1 MEDIYIYLAVSVF
14 LVIASLLILRNI
26 FYKNGKKS
34 SKDIK
39 RTIEELYK
47 KIEEN
52 PEDYRA
58 IYDLAKCEEEIG
70 EEESALEK
78 FEMLANNGILE
89 KKEELNICKKLES
102 KYSELGKKEEAFKY
116 AIKIIKIE
124 PSNNLYTIKVANIL
138 AKEGNFKLSNHY
150 FSKVIVS
157 KGEFM
162 IEDLKCAAFVSYKM
176 KDYKKCI
183 AFLEELRKRL
193 IKEATTNKSKE
204 VKEIKKSICELE
216 KNLISMY
223 ILSEELNIA
232 KSFIHDVLSN
242 KSIDKNHE
250 FDINKL
256 YLFVLYK
263 LEESERFKN
272 LYNKLYT
279 LYKIEE
285 NNKNYAP
292 LKFDYSFYSY
302 FLGDIE
308 MSKNYFEAIKSFNMP
323 EFNIYNLDEI
333 LNYLNAVIKATAALN
348 KLKEENK
355 LGEEKYKNDN
365 YENYVGKGN
374 IENWEKTVN
383 SWETS
388 FINFDYLMTLVEVQ
402 KTMDID
408 YILDSL
414 KVAEKGNKNNNITI
428 AYKVD
433 KIFSL
438 DRTSFKKLCSNIM
451 KSKFSDYVI
460 IQEYNDAT
468 HPANN
473 GEEIN
478 YLTYNIKG
486 SKKDLILIS
495 FKRWQKSEI
504 GELMVRDFLM
514 MVSESGAKNGIL
526 IAPVELSNSAK
537 SYVSHNDKIRVYTR
551 SQFNNLLKDEK
562 I

>member
-1 MEDIYIYLAVSVF
+1 MEDIFIYLAVSVF
-14 LVIASLLILRNI
+14 LIISSSIILKNI
-26 FYKNGKKS
+26 FYRDGKKN

-39 RTIEELYK
+39 KTIEELYK

-70 EEESALEK
+70 KIELALEK
-78 FEMLANNGILE
+78 YELLANNGILE
-89 KKEELNICKKLES
+89 KREELNICKKLES

-116 AIKIIKIE
+116 AIKTIKIE
-124 PSNNLYTIKVANIL
+124 PSNNLYIIKVANTL

-150 FSKVIVS
+150 FGKAIVS
-157 KGEFM
+157 KAEFM
-162 IEDLKCAAFVSYKM
+162 TEDLKCAAFVSYKM

-193 IKEATTNKSKE
+193 IKEAIANKSKD
-204 VKEIKKSICELE
+204 IKKDILELE
-216 KNLISMY
+216 KDLISTY

-232 KSFIHDVLSN
+232 KSFIEDILSN
-242 KSIDKNHE
+242 KFIDKNHE

-263 LEESERFKN
+263 LEESERFKS
-272 LYNKLYT
+272 LYNKLYS
-279 LYKIEE
+279 LYKINES
-285 NNKNYAP
+285 NKNYAH

-308 MSKNYFEAIKSFNMP
+308 MSKNYFELIKSFDMP

-333 LNYLNAVIKATAALN
+333 LNYLNAVIKATTVLN

-365 YENYVGKGN
+365 YENYVGKEN

-383 SWETS
+383 SWEIS
-388 FINFDYLMTLVEVQ
+388 FINFDYIMNLIEVQ

-408 YILDSL
+408 NILENL
-414 KVAEKGNKNNNITI
+414 KIAEKGNPNNNITI

-438 DRTSFKKLCSNIM
+438 DRMSFKKLCGNIM

-460 IQEYNDAT
+460 VQEYTDAT
-468 HPANN
+468 HPANS

-486 SKKDLILIS
+486 SKKELILIS

-514 MVSESGAKNGIL
+514 MVSESGAKSGVL

-537 SYVSHNDKIRVYTR
+537 SYVSHNEKIRVYTR

>member
-1 MEDIYIYLAVSVF
+1 MEDIFIYLAVSVF
-14 LVIASLLILRNI
+14 LIISSSIILKNI
-26 FYKNGKKS
+26 FYRDGKKN

-39 RTIEELYK
+39 KTIEELYK

-70 EEESALEK
+70 KIELALEK
-78 FEMLANNGILE
+78 YELLANNGILE
-89 KKEELNICKKLES
+89 KREELNICKKLES

-124 PSNNLYTIKVANIL
+124 PSNNLYIIKVANTL

-150 FSKVIVS
+150 FGKAIVS
-157 KGEFM
+157 KAEFM
-162 IEDLKCAAFVSYKM
+162 TEDLKCAAFVSYKM

-193 IKEATTNKSKE
+193 IKEAIANKSKD
-204 VKEIKKSICELE
+204 IKKDILELE
-216 KNLISMY
+216 KDLISTY

-232 KSFIHDVLSN
+232 KSFIEDILSN
-242 KSIDKNHE
+242 KFIDKNHE

-263 LEESERFKN
+263 LEESDRFKS
-272 LYNKLYT
+272 LYNKLYS
-279 LYKIEE
+279 LYKINES
-285 NNKNYAP
+285 NKNYAH

-308 MSKNYFEAIKSFNMP
+308 MSKNYFELIKSFDMP

-333 LNYLNAVIKATAALN
+333 LNYLNAVIKATTVLN

-365 YENYVGKGN
+365 YENYVGKEN

-383 SWETS
+383 SWEIS
-388 FINFDYLMTLVEVQ
+388 FINFDYIMNLIEVQ

-408 YILDSL
+408 NILESL
-414 KVAEKGNKNNNITI
+414 KIAEKGNPNNNITI

-438 DRTSFKKLCSNIM
+438 DRMSFKKLCGNIM

-460 IQEYNDAT
+460 VQEYTDAT
-468 HPANN
+468 HPANS

-486 SKKDLILIS
+486 SKKELILIS

-514 MVSESGAKNGIL
+514 MVSESGAKSGVL

-537 SYVSHNDKIRVYTR
+537 SYVSHNEKIRVYTR

>member
-1 MEDIYIYLAVSVF
+1 MEDIFIYLAVSVF
-14 LVIASLLILRNI
+14 LIISSSIILKNI
-26 FYKNGKKS
+26 FYRDGKKN

-39 RTIEELYK
+39 KTIEELYK

-70 EEESALEK
+70 KIELALEK
-78 FEMLANNGILE
+78 YELLANNGILE
-89 KKEELNICKKLES
+89 KIEELNICKKLES

-124 PSNNLYTIKVANIL
+124 PNNNLYIIKVANTL

-150 FSKVIVS
+150 FGKAIVS
-157 KGEFM
+157 KAEFM
-162 IEDLKCAAFVSYKM
+162 TEDLKCAAFVSYKM

-193 IKEATTNKSKE
+193 IKEAIANKSKD
-204 VKEIKKSICELE
+204 IKKDILELE
-216 KNLISMY
+216 KDLISTY

-232 KSFIHDVLSN
+232 KSFIEDILSN
-242 KSIDKNHE
+242 KFIDKNHE

-263 LEESERFKN
+263 LEESERFKS
-272 LYNKLYT
+272 LYNKLYS
-279 LYKIEE
+279 LYKINES
-285 NNKNYAP
+285 NKNYAH

-308 MSKNYFEAIKSFNMP
+308 MSKNYFELIKSFDMP

-333 LNYLNAVIKATAALN
+333 LNYLNAVIKATTVLN

-365 YENYVGKGN
+365 YENYVGKEN

-383 SWETS
+383 SWEIS
-388 FINFDYLMTLVEVQ
+388 FINFDYIMNLIEVQ

-408 YILDSL
+408 NILESL
-414 KVAEKGNKNNNITI
+414 KIAEKGNPNNNITI

-438 DRTSFKKLCSNIM
+438 DRMSFKKLCGNIM

-460 IQEYNDAT
+460 VQEYTDAT
-468 HPANN
+468 HPANS

-486 SKKDLILIS
+486 SKKELILIS

-514 MVSESGAKNGIL
+514 MVSESGAKSGVL

-537 SYVSHNDKIRVYTR
+537 SYVSHNEKIRVYTR

>member
-1 MEDIYIYLAVSVF
+1 MEDIFIYLSVSVF
-14 LVIASLLILRNI
+14 LIISSSIILKNI
-26 FYKNGKKS
+26 FYRDGKKN

-39 RTIEELYK
+39 KTIEELYK

-70 EEESALEK
+70 KIELALEK
-78 FEMLANNGILE
+78 YELLANNGILE
-89 KKEELNICKKLES
+89 KREELNICKKLES

-124 PSNNLYTIKVANIL
+124 PSNNLYIIKVANTL

-150 FSKVIVS
+150 FGKAIVS
-157 KGEFM
+157 KAEFM
-162 IEDLKCAAFVSYKM
+162 TEDLKCAAFVSYKM

-193 IKEATTNKSKE
+193 IKEAIANKSKE
-204 VKEIKKSICELE
+204 IKKDILELE
-216 KNLISMY
+216 KDLISTY

-232 KSFIHDVLSN
+232 KSFIEDILSN
-242 KSIDKNHE
+242 KFIDKNHE

-263 LEESERFKN
+263 LEESERFKS
-272 LYNKLYT
+272 LYNKLYS
-279 LYKIEE
+279 LYKINES
-285 NNKNYAP
+285 NKNYAH

-308 MSKNYFEAIKSFNMP
+308 MSKNYFELIKSFDMP

-333 LNYLNAVIKATAALN
+333 LNYLNAVIKATTVLN

-365 YENYVGKGN
+365 YENYVGKEN

-383 SWETS
+383 SWEIS
-388 FINFDYLMTLVEVQ
+388 FINFDYIMNLIEVQ

-408 YILDSL
+408 NILESL
-414 KVAEKGNKNNNITI
+414 KIAEKGNLNNNITI

-438 DRTSFKKLCSNIM
+438 DRMSFKKLCGNIM

-460 IQEYNDAT
+460 VQEYTDAT
-468 HPANN
+468 HPANS

-486 SKKDLILIS
+486 SKKELILIS

-514 MVSESGAKNGIL
+514 MVSESGAKSGVL

-537 SYVSHNDKIRVYTR
+537 SYVSHNEKIRVYTR

>member
-1 MEDIYIYLAVSVF
+1 MEDIFIYLAVSVF
-14 LVIASLLILRNI
+14 LIISSSIILKNI
-26 FYKNGKKS
+26 FYRDGKKN

-39 RTIEELYK
+39 KTIEELYK

-70 EEESALEK
+70 KIELALEK
-78 FEMLANNGILE
+78 YELLANNGILE
-89 KKEELNICKKLES
+89 KREELNICKKLES

-124 PSNNLYTIKVANIL
+124 PSNNLYIIKVANTL

-150 FSKVIVS
+150 FGKAIVS
-157 KGEFM
+157 KTEFM
-162 IEDLKCAAFVSYKM
+162 TEDLKCAAFVSYKM

-193 IKEATTNKSKE
+193 IKEAIANKSKD
-204 VKEIKKSICELE
+204 IKKDILELE
-216 KNLISMY
+216 KDLISTY

-232 KSFIHDVLSN
+232 KSFIEEILSN
-242 KSIDKNHE
+242 KFIDKNHE

-263 LEESERFKN
+263 LEESERFKS
-272 LYNKLYT
+272 LYNKLYS
-279 LYKIEE
+279 LYKINES
-285 NNKNYAP
+285 NKNYAH

-308 MSKNYFEAIKSFNMP
+308 MSKNYFELIKSFDMP

-333 LNYLNAVIKATAALN
+333 LNYLNAVIKATTVLN

-365 YENYVGKGN
+365 YENYVGKEN

-383 SWETS
+383 SWEIS
-388 FINFDYLMTLVEVQ
+388 FINFDYIMNLIEVQ

-408 YILDSL
+408 NILENL
-414 KVAEKGNKNNNITI
+414 KIAEKGNPNNNITI

-438 DRTSFKKLCSNIM
+438 DRMSFKKLCANIM

-460 IQEYNDAT
+460 VQEYTDAT
-468 HPANN
+468 HPANS

-486 SKKDLILIS
+486 SKKELILIS

-504 GELMVRDFLM
+504 GELMIRDFLM
-514 MVSESGAKNGIL
+514 MVSESGAKSGVL

-537 SYVSHNDKIRVYTR
+537 SYVSHNEKIRVYTR

>member
-1 MEDIYIYLAVSVF
+1 MEDIFIYLAVSVF
-14 LVIASLLILRNI
+14 LIISSSIILKNI
-26 FYKNGKKS
+26 FYRDGKKN

-39 RTIEELYK
+39 KTIEELYK

-70 EEESALEK
+70 KIELALEK
-78 FEMLANNGILE
+78 YELLANNGILE
-89 KKEELNICKKLES
+89 KREELNICKKLES
-102 KYSELGKKEEAFKY
+102 KYSELDKKEEAFKY

-124 PSNNLYTIKVANIL
+124 PNNNLYIIKVANTL

-150 FSKVIVS
+150 FGKAIVS
-157 KGEFM
+157 KAEFM
-162 IEDLKCAAFVSYKM
+162 TEDLKCAAFVSYKM

-193 IKEATTNKSKE
+193 IKEAIANKSKD
-204 VKEIKKSICELE
+204 IKKDILELE
-216 KNLISMY
+216 KDLISTY

-232 KSFIHDVLSN
+232 KSFIEDILSN
-242 KSIDKNHE
+242 KFIDKNHE

-263 LEESERFKN
+263 LEESERFKS
-272 LYNKLYT
+272 LYNKLYS
-279 LYKIEE
+279 LYKINES
-285 NNKNYAP
+285 NKNYAH

-308 MSKNYFEAIKSFNMP
+308 MSKNYFELIKSFDMP

-333 LNYLNAVIKATAALN
+333 LNYLNAVIKATSVLN

-365 YENYVGKGN
+365 YENYVGKEN

-383 SWETS
+383 SWEIS
-388 FINFDYLMTLVEVQ
+388 FINFDYIMNLIEVQ

-408 YILDSL
+408 NILENL
-414 KVAEKGNKNNNITI
+414 KIAEKGNPNNNITI

-438 DRTSFKKLCSNIM
+438 DRMSFKKLCGNIM

-460 IQEYNDAT
+460 VQEYTDAT
-468 HPANN
+468 HPANS

-486 SKKDLILIS
+486 SKKELILIS

-504 GELMVRDFLM
+504 GELMVRDFLV
-514 MVSESGAKNGIL
+514 MVSESGAKSGVL

-537 SYVSHNDKIRVYTR
+537 SYVSHNEKIRVYTR

>member
-1 MEDIYIYLAVSVF
+1 MEDIFIYLAVSVF
-14 LVIASLLILRNI
+14 LIISSSIILKNI
-26 FYKNGKKS
+26 FYRDGKKN

-39 RTIEELYK
+39 KTIEELYK

-70 EEESALEK
+70 KIELALEK
-78 FEMLANNGILE
+78 YELLANNGILE
-89 KKEELNICKKLES
+89 KREELNICKKLES

-124 PSNNLYTIKVANIL
+124 PSNNLYIIKVANTL

-150 FSKVIVS
+150 FGKAIVS
-157 KGEFM
+157 KAEFM
-162 IEDLKCAAFVSYKM
+162 TEDLKCAAFVSYKM

-193 IKEATTNKSKE
+193 IKETIANKSKD
-204 VKEIKKSICELE
+204 IKKDILELE
-216 KNLISMY
+216 KDLISIY

-232 KSFIHDVLSN
+232 KSFIEDILSN
-242 KSIDKNHE
+242 KFIDKNHE

-263 LEESERFKN
+263 LEESERFKS
-272 LYNKLYT
+272 LYNKLYS
-279 LYKIEE
+279 LYKINES
-285 NNKNYAP
+285 NKNYAH

-308 MSKNYFEAIKSFNMP
+308 MSKNYFELIKSFDMP

-333 LNYLNAVIKATAALN
+333 LNYLNAVIKATTVLN

-365 YENYVGKGN
+365 YENYVGKEN

-383 SWETS
+383 SWELS
-388 FINFDYLMTLVEVQ
+388 FINFDYIMNLIEVQ

-408 YILDSL
+408 NILENL
-414 KVAEKGNKNNNITI
+414 KIAEKGNPNNNITI

-438 DRTSFKKLCSNIM
+438 DRMSFKKLCGNIM

-460 IQEYNDAT
+460 VQEYTDAT
-468 HPANN
+468 HPANS

-486 SKKDLILIS
+486 SKKELILIS

-514 MVSESGAKNGIL
+514 MVSESGAKSGVL

-537 SYVSHNDKIRVYTR
+537 SYVSHNEKIRVYTR

>member
-1 MEDIYIYLAVSVF
+1 MEDIFIYLAVSVF
-14 LVIASLLILRNI
+14 LIISSSIILKNI
-26 FYKNGKKS
+26 FYRGGKKN

-39 RTIEELYK
+39 KTIEELYK

-70 EEESALEK
+70 KIELALEK
-78 FEMLANNGILE
+78 YELLANNGILE
-89 KKEELNICKKLES
+89 KREELNICKKLES

-124 PSNNLYTIKVANIL
+124 PNNNLYIIKVANTL

-150 FSKVIVS
+150 FGKAIVS
-157 KGEFM
+157 KAEFM
-162 IEDLKCAAFVSYKM
+162 TEDLKCAAFVSYKM

-193 IKEATTNKSKE
+193 IKEAIANKSKD
-204 VKEIKKSICELE
+204 IKKDILELE
-216 KNLISMY
+216 KDLISTY

-232 KSFIHDVLSN
+232 KAFIEDILSN
-242 KSIDKNHE
+242 KFIDKNHE

-263 LEESERFKN
+263 LEESERFKS
-272 LYNKLYT
+272 LYNKLYS
-279 LYKIEE
+279 LYKINES
-285 NNKNYAP
+285 NKNYAH

-308 MSKNYFEAIKSFNMP
+308 MSKNYFELIKSFDMP

-333 LNYLNAVIKATAALN
+333 LNYLNAVIKATTVLN

-365 YENYVGKGN
+365 YENYVGKEN

-383 SWETS
+383 SWEIS
-388 FINFDYLMTLVEVQ
+388 FINFDYIMNLIEVQ

-408 YILDSL
+408 NILESL
-414 KVAEKGNKNNNITI
+414 KIAEKGNPNNNITI

-438 DRTSFKKLCSNIM
+438 DRMSFKKLCGNIM

-460 IQEYNDAT
+460 VQEYTDAT
-468 HPANN
+468 HPANS

-486 SKKDLILIS
+486 SKKELILIS

-514 MVSESGAKNGIL
+514 MVSESGAKSGVL

-537 SYVSHNDKIRVYTR
+537 SYVSHNEKIRVYTR

>member
-1 MEDIYIYLAVSVF
+1 MEDIFIYLAVSVF
-14 LVIASLLILRNI
+14 LIISSSIILKNI
-26 FYKNGKKS
+26 FYRDGKKN

-39 RTIEELYK
+39 KTIEELYK

-70 EEESALEK
+70 KIELALEK
-78 FEMLANNGILE
+78 YELLANNGILE
-89 KKEELNICKKLES
+89 KREELNICKKLES

-124 PSNNLYTIKVANIL
+124 PNNNLYIIKVANTL

-150 FSKVIVS
+150 FGKAIVS
-157 KGEFM
+157 KAEFM
-162 IEDLKCAAFVSYKM
+162 KEDLKCAAFVSYKM

-193 IKEATTNKSKE
+193 IKEAIANKSKD
-204 VKEIKKSICELE
+204 IKKDILELE
-216 KNLISMY
+216 KDLISTY

-232 KSFIHDVLSN
+232 KSFIEDILSN
-242 KSIDKNHE
+242 KFIDKNHE

-272 LYNKLYT
+272 LYNKLYS
-279 LYKIEE
+279 LYKINES
-285 NNKNYAP
+285 NKNYAH

-308 MSKNYFEAIKSFNMP
+308 MSKNYFELIKSFDMP

-333 LNYLNAVIKATAALN
+333 LNYLNAVIKATTVLN

-365 YENYVGKGN
+365 YENYVGKEN

-383 SWETS
+383 SWEIS
-388 FINFDYLMTLVEVQ
+388 FINFDYIMNLIEVQ

-408 YILDSL
+408 NILESL
-414 KVAEKGNKNNNITI
+414 KIAEKGNPNNNITI

-438 DRTSFKKLCSNIM
+438 DRMSFKKLCGNIM

-460 IQEYNDAT
+460 VQEYTDAT
-468 HPANN
+468 HPANS

-486 SKKDLILIS
+486 SKKELILIS

-514 MVSESGAKNGIL
+514 MVSESGAKSGVL

-537 SYVSHNDKIRVYTR
+537 SYVSHNEKIRVYTR

>member
-1 MEDIYIYLAVSVF
+1 MEDIFIYLAVSVF
-14 LVIASLLILRNI
+14 LIISSSIILKNI
-26 FYKNGKKS
+26 FYRDGKKN

-39 RTIEELYK
+39 KTIEELYK

-70 EEESALEK
+70 KIELALEK
-78 FEMLANNGILE
+78 YELLANNGILE
-89 KKEELNICKKLES
+89 KREELNICKKLES

-124 PSNNLYTIKVANIL
+124 PSNNLYIIKVANTL

-150 FSKVIVS
+150 FGKAIVS
-157 KGEFM
+157 KAEFM
-162 IEDLKCAAFVSYKM
+162 TEDLKCAAFVSYKM

-193 IKEATTNKSKE
+193 IKEAIANKSKE
-204 VKEIKKSICELE
+204 IKKDILELE
-216 KNLISMY
+216 KDLISTY

-232 KSFIHDVLSN
+232 KSFIEEILSN
-242 KSIDKNHE
+242 KFIDKNHE

-263 LEESERFKN
+263 LEESERFKS
-272 LYNKLYT
+272 LYNKLYS
-279 LYKIEE
+279 LYKINES
-285 NNKNYAP
+285 NKNYAH

-308 MSKNYFEAIKSFNMP
+308 MSKNYFELIKSFDMP

-333 LNYLNAVIKATAALN
+333 LNYLNAVIKATTVLN

-365 YENYVGKGN
+365 YENYVGKEN

-383 SWETS
+383 SWEIS
-388 FINFDYLMTLVEVQ
+388 FINFDYIMNLIEVQ

-408 YILDSL
+408 NILENL
-414 KVAEKGNKNNNITI
+414 KIAEKGNPNNNITI

-438 DRTSFKKLCSNIM
+438 DRMSFKKLCGNIM

-460 IQEYNDAT
+460 VQEYTDAT
-468 HPANN
+468 HPANS

-486 SKKDLILIS
+486 SKKELILIS

-514 MVSESGAKNGIL
+514 MVSESGAKSGVL

-537 SYVSHNDKIRVYTR
+537 SYVSHNEKIRVYTR

>member
-1 MEDIYIYLAVSVF
+1 MEDIFIYLAVSIF
-14 LVIASLLILRNI
+14 LIISSSIILKNI
-26 FYKNGKKS
+26 FYRDGKKN

-39 RTIEELYK
+39 KTIEELYK

-70 EEESALEK
+70 KIELALEK
-78 FEMLANNGILE
+78 YELLANNGILE
-89 KKEELNICKKLES
+89 KREELNICKKLES

-124 PSNNLYTIKVANIL
+124 PSNNLYIIKVANTL

-150 FSKVIVS
+150 FGKAIVS
-157 KGEFM
+157 KAEFM
-162 IEDLKCAAFVSYKM
+162 TEDLKCAAFVSYKM

-193 IKEATTNKSKE
+193 IKEAIANKSKD
-204 VKEIKKSICELE
+204 IKKDILELE
-216 KNLISMY
+216 KDLISTY
-223 ILSEELNIA
+223 ILSEKLNIA
-232 KSFIHDVLSN
+232 KSFIEDILSN
-242 KSIDKNHE
+242 KFIDKNHE

-263 LEESERFKN
+263 LEESERFKS
-272 LYNKLYT
+272 LYNKLYS
-279 LYKIEE
+279 LYKINES
-285 NNKNYAP
+285 NKNYAH

-308 MSKNYFEAIKSFNMP
+308 MSKNYFELIKSFDMP

-333 LNYLNAVIKATAALN
+333 LNYLNAVIKATTVLN

-365 YENYVGKGN
+365 YENYVGKEN

-383 SWETS
+383 SWEIS
-388 FINFDYLMTLVEVQ
+388 FINFDYIMNLIEVQ

-408 YILDSL
+408 NILESL
-414 KVAEKGNKNNNITI
+414 KIAEKGNPNNNITI

-438 DRTSFKKLCSNIM
+438 DRMSFKKLCGNIM

-460 IQEYNDAT
+460 VQEYTDAT
-468 HPANN
+468 HPANS

-486 SKKDLILIS
+486 SKKELILIS

-514 MVSESGAKNGIL
+514 MVSESGAKSGVL

-537 SYVSHNDKIRVYTR
+537 SYVSHNEKIRVYTR

>member
-1 MEDIYIYLAVSVF
+1 MEDIFIYLAVSVF
-14 LVIASLLILRNI
+14 LIISSSIILKNI
-26 FYKNGKKS
+26 FYRDGKKN

-39 RTIEELYK
+39 KTIEELYK

-70 EEESALEK
+70 KIELALEK
-78 FEMLANNGILE
+78 YELLANNGILE
-89 KKEELNICKKLES
+89 KREELNICKKLEN

-124 PSNNLYTIKVANIL
+124 PSNNLYIIKVANTL

-150 FSKVIVS
+150 FGKAIVS
-157 KGEFM
+157 KAEFM
-162 IEDLKCAAFVSYKM
+162 TEDLKCAAFVSYKM

-193 IKEATTNKSKE
+193 IKEAIANKSKE
-204 VKEIKKSICELE
+204 IKKDILELE
-216 KNLISMY
+216 KDLISTY

-232 KSFIHDVLSN
+232 KSFIEDILSN
-242 KSIDKNHE
+242 KFIDKNHE

-263 LEESERFKN
+263 LEESERFKS
-272 LYNKLYT
+272 LYNKLYS
-279 LYKIEE
+279 LYKINES
-285 NNKNYAP
+285 NKNYAH

-308 MSKNYFEAIKSFNMP
+308 MSKNYFELIKSFDMP

-333 LNYLNAVIKATAALN
+333 LNYLNAVIKATTVLN

-365 YENYVGKGN
+365 YENYVGKEN

-383 SWETS
+383 SWEIS
-388 FINFDYLMTLVEVQ
+388 FINFDYIMNLIEVQ

-408 YILDSL
+408 NILESL
-414 KVAEKGNKNNNITI
+414 KIAEKGNPNNNITI

-438 DRTSFKKLCSNIM
+438 DRMSFKKLCGNIM

-460 IQEYNDAT
+460 VQEYTDAT
-468 HPANN
+468 HPANS

-486 SKKDLILIS
+486 SKKELILIS

-514 MVSESGAKNGIL
+514 MVSESGAKSGVL

-537 SYVSHNDKIRVYTR
+537 SYVSHNEKIRVYTR

>member
-1 MEDIYIYLAVSVF
+1 MEDIFIYLAVSVF
-14 LVIASLLILRNI
+14 LIISSSIILKNI
-26 FYKNGKKS
+26 FYRDGKKN

-39 RTIEELYK
+39 KTIEELYK

-70 EEESALEK
+70 KIELALEK
-78 FEMLANNGILE
+78 YELLANNGILE
-89 KKEELNICKKLES
+89 KREELNICKKLES

-124 PSNNLYTIKVANIL
+124 PSNNLYIIKVANTL

-150 FSKVIVS
+150 FGKAIVS
-157 KGEFM
+157 KAEFM
-162 IEDLKCAAFVSYKM
+162 TEDLKCAAFVSYKM

-193 IKEATTNKSKE
+193 IKEAIANKSKD
-204 VKEIKKSICELE
+204 IKKDILELE
-216 KNLISMY
+216 KDLISTY

-232 KSFIHDVLSN
+232 KAFIEDILSN
-242 KSIDKNHE
+242 KFIDKNHE

-272 LYNKLYT
+272 LYNKLYS
-279 LYKIEE
+279 LYKINES
-285 NNKNYAP
+285 NKNYAH

-308 MSKNYFEAIKSFNMP
+308 MSKNYFELIKSFDMP

-333 LNYLNAVIKATAALN
+333 LNYLNAVIKATTVLN

-365 YENYVGKGN
+365 YENYVGKEN

-383 SWETS
+383 SWEIS
-388 FINFDYLMTLVEVQ
+388 FINFDYIMNLIEVQ

-408 YILDSL
+408 NILENL
-414 KVAEKGNKNNNITI
+414 KIAEKGNPNNNITI

-438 DRTSFKKLCSNIM
+438 DRMSFKKLCGNIM

-460 IQEYNDAT
+460 VQEYTDAT
-468 HPANN
+468 HPANS

-486 SKKDLILIS
+486 SKKELILIS

-514 MVSESGAKNGIL
+514 MVSESGAKSGVL

-537 SYVSHNDKIRVYTR
+537 SYVSHNEKIRVYTR

>member
-1 MEDIYIYLAVSVF
+1 MEDIFIYLAVSVF
-14 LVIASLLILRNI
+14 LIISSSIILKNI
-26 FYKNGKKS
+26 FYRDGKKN

-39 RTIEELYK
+39 KTIEELYK

-70 EEESALEK
+70 KIELALEK
-78 FEMLANNGILE
+78 YELLANNGILE
-89 KKEELNICKKLES
+89 KREELNICKKLEN

-124 PSNNLYTIKVANIL
+124 PSNNLYIIKVANTL

-150 FSKVIVS
+150 FGKAIVS
-157 KGEFM
+157 KAEFM
-162 IEDLKCAAFVSYKM
+162 TEDLKCAAFVSYKM

-193 IKEATTNKSKE
+193 IKEAIANKSKD
-204 VKEIKKSICELE
+204 IKKDILELE
-216 KNLISMY
+216 KDLISTY

-232 KSFIHDVLSN
+232 KSFIEDILSN
-242 KSIDKNHE
+242 KFIDKNHE

-263 LEESERFKN
+263 LEESERFKS
-272 LYNKLYT
+272 LYNKLYS
-279 LYKIEE
+279 LYKINES
-285 NNKNYAP
+285 NKNYAH

-308 MSKNYFEAIKSFNMP
+308 MSKNYFELIKSFDMP

-333 LNYLNAVIKATAALN
+333 LNYLNAVIKATTVLN

-365 YENYVGKGN
+365 YENYVGKEN

-383 SWETS
+383 SWEIS
-388 FINFDYLMTLVEVQ
+388 FINFDYIMNLIEVQ

-408 YILDSL
+408 NILESL
-414 KVAEKGNKNNNITI
+414 KIAEKGNPNNNITI

-438 DRTSFKKLCSNIM
+438 DRMSFKKLCGNIM

-460 IQEYNDAT
+460 VQEYTDAT
-468 HPANN
+468 HPANS

-486 SKKDLILIS
+486 SKKELILIS

-514 MVSESGAKNGIL
+514 MVSESGAKSGVL

-537 SYVSHNDKIRVYTR
+537 SYVSHNEKIRVYTR

>member
-1 MEDIYIYLAVSVF
+1 MEDIFIYLAVSVF
-14 LVIASLLILRNI
+14 LIISSSIILKNI
-26 FYKNGKKS
+26 FYRDGKKN

-39 RTIEELYK
+39 KTIEELYK

-70 EEESALEK
+70 KIELALEK
-78 FEMLANNGILE
+78 YELLANNGILE
-89 KKEELNICKKLES
+89 KREELNICKKLES

-124 PSNNLYTIKVANIL
+124 PSNNLYIIKVANTL

-150 FSKVIVS
+150 FGKAIVS
-157 KGEFM
+157 KAEFM
-162 IEDLKCAAFVSYKM
+162 TEDLKCAAFVSYKM

-193 IKEATTNKSKE
+193 IKEAIANKSKD
-204 VKEIKKSICELE
+204 IKKDILELE
-216 KNLISMY
+216 KDLISTY

-232 KSFIHDVLSN
+232 KSFIEDILSN
-242 KSIDKNHE
+242 KFIDKNHE

-263 LEESERFKN
+263 LEESERFKS
-272 LYNKLYT
+272 LYNKLYS
-279 LYKIEE
+279 LYKINES
-285 NNKNYAP
+285 NKNYAH

-308 MSKNYFEAIKSFNMP
+308 MSKNYFELIKSFDMP

-333 LNYLNAVIKATAALN
+333 LNYLNAVIKATTVLN

-365 YENYVGKGN
+365 YENYVGKEN

-383 SWETS
+383 SWEIS
-388 FINFDYLMTLVEVQ
+388 FINFDYIMNLIEVQ

-408 YILDSL
+408 NILENL
-414 KVAEKGNKNNNITI
+414 KIAEKGNPNNNITI

-438 DRTSFKKLCSNIM
+438 DRMSFKKLCANIM

-460 IQEYNDAT
+460 VQEYTDAT
-468 HPANN
+468 HPANS

-486 SKKDLILIS
+486 SKKELILIS
-495 FKRWQKSEI
+495 FKRRQKSEI

-514 MVSESGAKNGIL
+514 MVSESGAKSGVL

-537 SYVSHNDKIRVYTR
+537 SYVSHNEKIRVYTR

>member
-1 MEDIYIYLAVSVF
+1 MEDIFIYLAVSVF
-14 LVIASLLILRNI
+14 LIISSSIILKNI
-26 FYKNGKKS
+26 FYRDGKKN

-39 RTIEELYK
+39 KTIEELYK

-70 EEESALEK
+70 KIELALEK
-78 FEMLANNGILE
+78 YELLANNGILE
-89 KKEELNICKKLES
+89 KREELNICKKLES

-124 PSNNLYTIKVANIL
+124 PSNNLYIIKVANTL

-150 FSKVIVS
+150 FGKAIVS
-157 KGEFM
+157 KAEFM
-162 IEDLKCAAFVSYKM
+162 TEDLKCAAFVSYKM

-193 IKEATTNKSKE
+193 IKEAIANKSKD
-204 VKEIKKSICELE
+204 IKKDILELE
-216 KNLISMY
+216 KDLISTY

-232 KSFIHDVLSN
+232 KSFIEDILSN
-242 KSIDKNHE
+242 KFIDKNHE

-263 LEESERFKN
+263 LEESERFKS
-272 LYNKLYT
+272 LYNKLYS
-279 LYKIEE
+279 LYKINES
-285 NNKNYAP
+285 NKNYAH

-308 MSKNYFEAIKSFNMP
+308 MSKNYFELIKSFDMP

-333 LNYLNAVIKATAALN
+333 LNYLNAVIKATTVLN

-365 YENYVGKGN
+365 YENYVGKEN

-383 SWETS
+383 SWEIS
-388 FINFDYLMTLVEVQ
+388 FINFDYIMNLIEVQ

-408 YILDSL
+408 NILESL
-414 KVAEKGNKNNNITI
+414 KIAEKGNLNNNITI

-438 DRTSFKKLCSNIM
+438 DRMSFKKLCGNIM

-460 IQEYNDAT
+460 VQEYTDAT
-468 HPANN
+468 HPANS

-486 SKKDLILIS
+486 SKKELILIS

-514 MVSESGAKNGIL
+514 MVSESGAKSGVL

-537 SYVSHNDKIRVYTR
+537 SYVSHNEKIRVYTR

>member
-1 MEDIYIYLAVSVF
+1 MEDIFIYLAVSVF
-14 LVIASLLILRNI
+14 LIISSSIILKNI
-26 FYKNGKKS
+26 FYRDGKKN

-39 RTIEELYK
+39 KTIEELYK

-70 EEESALEK
+70 KIELALEK
-78 FEMLANNGILE
+78 YELLANNGILE
-89 KKEELNICKKLES
+89 KREELNICKKLES

-124 PSNNLYTIKVANIL
+124 PSNNLYIIKVANTL

-150 FSKVIVS
+150 FGKAIVS
-157 KGEFM
+157 KAEFM
-162 IEDLKCAAFVSYKM
+162 TEDLKCAAFVSYKM

-193 IKEATTNKSKE
+193 IKEAITNKSKD
-204 VKEIKKSICELE
+204 IKKDILELE
-216 KNLISMY
+216 KDLISTY

-232 KSFIHDVLSN
+232 KSFIEDILSN
-242 KSIDKNHE
+242 KFIDKNHE

-263 LEESERFKN
+263 LEESERFKS
-272 LYNKLYT
+272 LYNKLYS
-279 LYKIEE
+279 LYKINES
-285 NNKNYAP
+285 NKNYAH

-308 MSKNYFEAIKSFNMP
+308 MSKNYFELIKSFDMP

-333 LNYLNAVIKATAALN
+333 LNYLNAVIKATTVLN

-365 YENYVGKGN
+365 YENYVGKEN

-383 SWETS
+383 SWEIS
-388 FINFDYLMTLVEVQ
+388 FINFDYIMNLIEVQ

-408 YILDSL
+408 NILENL
-414 KVAEKGNKNNNITI
+414 KIAEKGNPNNNITI

-438 DRTSFKKLCSNIM
+438 DRMSFKKLCGNIM

-460 IQEYNDAT
+460 VQEYTDAT
-468 HPANN
+468 HTANS

-486 SKKDLILIS
+486 SKKELILIS

-514 MVSESGAKNGIL
+514 MVSESGAKSGVL

-537 SYVSHNDKIRVYTR
+537 SYVSHNEKIRVYTR

>member
-1 MEDIYIYLAVSVF
+1 MEDIFIYLAVSVF
-14 LVIASLLILRNI
+14 LIISSSIILKNI
-26 FYKNGKKS
+26 FYRDGKKN

-39 RTIEELYK
+39 KTIEELYK

-70 EEESALEK
+70 KIELALEK
-78 FEMLANNGILE
+78 YELLANNGILE
-89 KKEELNICKKLES
+89 KREELNICKKLES

-124 PSNNLYTIKVANIL
+124 PSNNLYIIKVANTL

-150 FSKVIVS
+150 FGKAIVS
-157 KGEFM
+157 KAEFM
-162 IEDLKCAAFVSYKM
+162 TEDLKCAAFVSYKM

-193 IKEATTNKSKE
+193 IKEAIANKSKD
-204 VKEIKKSICELE
+204 IKKDILELE
-216 KNLISMY
+216 KDLISTY

-232 KSFIHDVLSN
+232 KSFIEDILSN
-242 KSIDKNHE
+242 KFIDKNHE

-272 LYNKLYT
+272 LYNKLYS
-279 LYKIEE
+279 LYKINES
-285 NNKNYAP
+285 NKNYAH

-308 MSKNYFEAIKSFNMP
+308 MSKNYFELIKSFDMP

-333 LNYLNAVIKATAALN
+333 LNYLNAVIKATTVLN

-365 YENYVGKGN
+365 YENYVGKEN

-383 SWETS
+383 SWEIS
-388 FINFDYLMTLVEVQ
+388 FINFDYIMNLIEVQ

-408 YILDSL
+408 NILENL
-414 KVAEKGNKNNNITI
+414 KIAEKGNPNNNITI

-438 DRTSFKKLCSNIM
+438 DRMSFKKLCGNIM

-460 IQEYNDAT
+460 VQEYTDAT
-468 HPANN
+468 HPANS

-486 SKKDLILIS
+486 SKKELILIS

-514 MVSESGAKNGIL
+514 MVSESGAKSGVL

-537 SYVSHNDKIRVYTR
+537 SYVSHNEKIRVYTR

>member
-1 MEDIYIYLAVSVF
+1 MEDIFIYLAVSVF
-14 LVIASLLILRNI
+14 LIISSSIILKNI
-26 FYKNGKKS
+26 FYRDGKKN

-39 RTIEELYK
+39 KTIEELYK

-70 EEESALEK
+70 KIELALEK
-78 FEMLANNGILE
+78 YELLANNGILE
-89 KKEELNICKKLES
+89 KREELNICKKLES

-124 PSNNLYTIKVANIL
+124 PNNNLYIIKVANTL

-150 FSKVIVS
+150 FGKAIVS
-157 KGEFM
+157 KTEFM
-162 IEDLKCAAFVSYKM
+162 TEDLKCAAFVSYKM

-193 IKEATTNKSKE
+193 IKEAIANKSKD
-204 VKEIKKSICELE
+204 IKKDILELE
-216 KNLISMY
+216 KDLISTY

-232 KSFIHDVLSN
+232 KAFIEDILSN
-242 KSIDKNHE
+242 KFIDKNHE
-250 FDINKL
+250 FNINKL

-263 LEESERFKN
+263 LEESERFKS
-272 LYNKLYT
+272 LYNKLYS
-279 LYKIEE
+279 LYKINES
-285 NNKNYAP
+285 NKNYAH

-308 MSKNYFEAIKSFNMP
+308 MSKNYFELIKSFDMP

-333 LNYLNAVIKATAALN
+333 LNYLNAVIKATTVLN

-365 YENYVGKGN
+365 YENYVGKEN

-383 SWETS
+383 SWEIS
-388 FINFDYLMTLVEVQ
+388 FINFDYIMNLIEVQ

-408 YILDSL
+408 NILENL
-414 KVAEKGNKNNNITI
+414 KIAEKGNPNNNITI

-438 DRTSFKKLCSNIM
+438 DRMSFKKLCGNIM

-460 IQEYNDAT
+460 VQEYTDAT
-468 HPANN
+468 HPANS

-486 SKKDLILIS
+486 SKKELILIS

-514 MVSESGAKNGIL
+514 MVSESGAKSGVL

-537 SYVSHNDKIRVYTR
+537 SYVSHNEKIRVYTR

>member
-1 MEDIYIYLAVSVF
+1 MEDIFIYLAVSVF
-14 LVIASLLILRNI
+14 LIISSSIILKNI
-26 FYKNGKKS
+26 FYRDGKKN

-39 RTIEELYK
+39 KTIEELYK

-70 EEESALEK
+70 KIELALEK
-78 FEMLANNGILE
+78 YELLANNGILE
-89 KKEELNICKKLES
+89 KREELNICKKLES

-124 PSNNLYTIKVANIL
+124 PNNNLYIIKVANTL

-150 FSKVIVS
+150 FGKAIVS
-157 KGEFM
+157 KAEFM
-162 IEDLKCAAFVSYKM
+162 TEDLKCAAFVSYKM

-193 IKEATTNKSKE
+193 IKEAIANKSKD
-204 VKEIKKSICELE
+204 IKKDILELE
-216 KNLISMY
+216 KDLISTY

-232 KSFIHDVLSN
+232 KSFIEDILSN
-242 KSIDKNHE
+242 KFIDKNHE

-272 LYNKLYT
+272 LYNKLYS
-279 LYKIEE
+279 LYKINES
-285 NNKNYAP
+285 NKNYAH

-308 MSKNYFEAIKSFNMP
+308 MSKNYFELIKSFDMP

-333 LNYLNAVIKATAALN
+333 LNYLNAVIKATTVLN

-365 YENYVGKGN
+365 YENYVGKEN

-383 SWETS
+383 SWEIS
-388 FINFDYLMTLVEVQ
+388 FINFDYIMNLIEVQ

-408 YILDSL
+408 NILESL
-414 KVAEKGNKNNNITI
+414 KIAEKGNPNNNITI

-438 DRTSFKKLCSNIM
+438 DRMSFKKLCGNIM

-460 IQEYNDAT
+460 VQEYTDAT
-468 HPANN
+468 HPANS

-486 SKKDLILIS
+486 SKKELILIS

-514 MVSESGAKNGIL
+514 MVSESGAKSGVL

-537 SYVSHNDKIRVYTR
+537 SYVSHNEKIRVYTR

>member
-1 MEDIYIYLAVSVF
+1 MEDIFIYLAVSVF
-14 LVIASLLILRNI
+14 LIISSSIILKNI
-26 FYKNGKKS
+26 FYRDGKKN

-39 RTIEELYK
+39 KTIEELYK

-70 EEESALEK
+70 KIELALEK
-78 FEMLANNGILE
+78 YELLANNGILE
-89 KKEELNICKKLES
+89 KREELNICKKLES

-124 PSNNLYTIKVANIL
+124 PNNNLYIIKVANTL

-150 FSKVIVS
+150 FGKAIVS
-157 KGEFM
+157 KAEFM
-162 IEDLKCAAFVSYKM
+162 TEDLKCAAFVSYKM

-193 IKEATTNKSKE
+193 IKEAIANKSKD
-204 VKEIKKSICELE
+204 IKKDILELE
-216 KNLISMY
+216 KDLISTY

-232 KSFIHDVLSN
+232 KSFIEDILSN
-242 KSIDKNHE
+242 KFIDKNHE

-263 LEESERFKN
+263 LEESERFKS
-272 LYNKLYT
+272 LYNKLYS
-279 LYKIEE
+279 LYKINES
-285 NNKNYAP
+285 NKNYAH

-308 MSKNYFEAIKSFNMP
+308 MSKNYFELIKSFDMP

-333 LNYLNAVIKATAALN
+333 LNYLNAVIKATTVLN

-365 YENYVGKGN
+365 YENYVGKEN

-383 SWETS
+383 SWEIS
-388 FINFDYLMTLVEVQ
+388 FINFDYIMNLIEVQ

-408 YILDSL
+408 NILERL
-414 KVAEKGNKNNNITI
+414 KIAEKGNPNNNITI

-438 DRTSFKKLCSNIM
+438 DRMSFKKLCGNIM

-460 IQEYNDAT
+460 VQEYTDAT
-468 HPANN
+468 HPANS

-486 SKKDLILIS
+486 SKKELILIS

-514 MVSESGAKNGIL
+514 MVSESGAKSGVL

-537 SYVSHNDKIRVYTR
+537 SYVSHNEKIRVYTR

>member
-1 MEDIYIYLAVSVF
+1 MEDIFIYLAVSVF
-14 LVIASLLILRNI
+14 LIISSSIILKNI
-26 FYKNGKKS
+26 FYRDGKKN

-39 RTIEELYK
+39 KTIEELYK

-70 EEESALEK
+70 KIELALEK
-78 FEMLANNGILE
+78 YELLANNGILE
-89 KKEELNICKKLES
+89 KREELNICKKLES
-102 KYSELGKKEEAFKY
+102 KYSELDKKEEAFKY

-124 PSNNLYTIKVANIL
+124 PSNNLYIIKVANTL

-150 FSKVIVS
+150 FGKAIVS
-157 KGEFM
+157 KAEFM
-162 IEDLKCAAFVSYKM
+162 TEDLKCAAFVSYKM

-193 IKEATTNKSKE
+193 IKESIANKSKD
-204 VKEIKKSICELE
+204 IKKDILELE
-216 KNLISMY
+216 KDLISTY

-232 KSFIHDVLSN
+232 KSFIEDILSN
-242 KSIDKNHE
+242 KFIDKNHE

-263 LEESERFKN
+263 LEESERFKS
-272 LYNKLYT
+272 LYNKLYS
-279 LYKIEE
+279 LYKINES
-285 NNKNYAP
+285 NKNYAH

-308 MSKNYFEAIKSFNMP
+308 MSKNYFELIKSFDMP

-333 LNYLNAVIKATAALN
+333 LNYLNAVIKATTVLN
-348 KLKEENK
+348 RLKEENK

-365 YENYVGKGN
+365 YENYVGKEN

-383 SWETS
+383 SWEIS
-388 FINFDYLMTLVEVQ
+388 FINFDYIMNLIEVQ

-408 YILDSL
+408 NILENL
-414 KVAEKGNKNNNITI
+414 KIAEKGNPNNNITI

-438 DRTSFKKLCSNIM
+438 DRISFKKLCGNIM

-460 IQEYNDAT
+460 VQEYTDAT
-468 HPANN
+468 HPANS

-486 SKKDLILIS
+486 SKKELILIS

-514 MVSESGAKNGIL
+514 MVSESGAKSGVL

-537 SYVSHNDKIRVYTR
+537 SYVSHNEKIRVYTR

>member
-1 MEDIYIYLAVSVF
+1 MEDIFIYLAVSVF
-14 LVIASLLILRNI
+14 LIISSSIILKNI
-26 FYKNGKKS
+26 FYRDGKKN

-39 RTIEELYK
+39 KTIEELYK

-70 EEESALEK
+70 KIELALEK
-78 FEMLANNGILE
+78 YELLANNGILE
-89 KKEELNICKKLES
+89 KREELNICKKLES

-124 PSNNLYTIKVANIL
+124 PNNNLYIIKVANTL

-150 FSKVIVS
+150 FGKAIVS
-157 KGEFM
+157 KAEFM
-162 IEDLKCAAFVSYKM
+162 TEDLKCAAFVSYKM

-193 IKEATTNKSKE
+193 IKEAIANKSKD
-204 VKEIKKSICELE
+204 IKKDILELE
-216 KNLISMY
+216 KDLISTY

-232 KSFIHDVLSN
+232 KSFIEDILSN
-242 KSIDKNHE
+242 KFIDKNHE

-263 LEESERFKN
+263 LEESDRFKS
-272 LYNKLYT
+272 LYNKLYS
-279 LYKIEE
+279 LYKINES
-285 NNKNYAP
+285 NKNYAH

-308 MSKNYFEAIKSFNMP
+308 MSKNYFELIKSFDMP

-333 LNYLNAVIKATAALN
+333 LNYLNAVIKATTVLN

-365 YENYVGKGN
+365 YENYVGKEN

-383 SWETS
+383 SWEIS
-388 FINFDYLMTLVEVQ
+388 FINFDYIMNLIEVQ

-408 YILDSL
+408 NILESL
-414 KVAEKGNKNNNITI
+414 KIAEKGNPNNNITI

-438 DRTSFKKLCSNIM
+438 DRMSFKKLCGNIM

-460 IQEYNDAT
+460 VQEYTDAT
-468 HPANN
+468 HPANS

-486 SKKDLILIS
+486 SKKELILIS

-514 MVSESGAKNGIL
+514 MVSESGAKSGVL

-537 SYVSHNDKIRVYTR
+537 SYVSHNEKIRVYTR

>member
-1 MEDIYIYLAVSVF
+1 MEDIFVYLAVSVF
-14 LVIASLLILRNI
+14 LIISSSIILKNI
-26 FYKNGKKS
+26 FYRDGKKN

-39 RTIEELYK
+39 KTIEELYK

-70 EEESALEK
+70 KIELALEK
-78 FEMLANNGILE
+78 YELLANNGILE
-89 KKEELNICKKLES
+89 KREELNICKKLES

-116 AIKIIKIE
+116 SIKIIKIE
-124 PSNNLYTIKVANIL
+124 PSNNLYIIKVANTL

-150 FSKVIVS
+150 FGKAIVS
-157 KGEFM
+157 KAEFM
-162 IEDLKCAAFVSYKM
+162 TEDLKCAAFVSYKM

-193 IKEATTNKSKE
+193 IKEAIANKSKE
-204 VKEIKKSICELE
+204 IKKDILELE
-216 KNLISMY
+216 KDLISTY

-232 KSFIHDVLSN
+232 KSFIEDILSN
-242 KSIDKNHE
+242 KFIDKNHE

-272 LYNKLYT
+272 LYNKLYS
-279 LYKIEE
+279 LYKINES
-285 NNKNYAP
+285 NKNYAH

-308 MSKNYFEAIKSFNMP
+308 MSKNYFELIKSFDMP

-333 LNYLNAVIKATAALN
+333 LNYLNAVIKATTVLN

-365 YENYVGKGN
+365 YENYVGKEN

-383 SWETS
+383 SWEIS
-388 FINFDYLMTLVEVQ
+388 FINFDYIMNLIEVQ

-408 YILDSL
+408 NILESL
-414 KVAEKGNKNNNITI
+414 KIAEKGNPNNNITI

-438 DRTSFKKLCSNIM
+438 DRMSFKKLCGNIM

-460 IQEYNDAT
+460 VQEYTDAT
-468 HPANN
+468 HPANS

-486 SKKDLILIS
+486 SKKELILIS

-514 MVSESGAKNGIL
+514 MVSESGAKSGVL

-537 SYVSHNDKIRVYTR
+537 SYVSHNEKIRVYTR

>member
-1 MEDIYIYLAVSVF
+1 MEDIFIYLAVSVF
-14 LVIASLLILRNI
+14 LIISSSIILKNI
-26 FYKNGKKS
+26 FYRDGKKN

-39 RTIEELYK
+39 KTIEELYK

-70 EEESALEK
+70 KIELALEK
-78 FEMLANNGILE
+78 YELLANNGILE
-89 KKEELNICKKLES
+89 KREELNICKKLES

-124 PSNNLYTIKVANIL
+124 PSNNLYIIKVANTL

-150 FSKVIVS
+150 FGKAIVS
-157 KGEFM
+157 KAEFM
-162 IEDLKCAAFVSYKM
+162 TEDLKCAAFVSYKM

-193 IKEATTNKSKE
+193 IKEAIANKSKD
-204 VKEIKKSICELE
+204 IKKDILELE
-216 KNLISMY
+216 KDLISTY

-232 KSFIHDVLSN
+232 KSFIEDILSN
-242 KSIDKNHE
+242 KFIDKNHE

-263 LEESERFKN
+263 LEESERFKS
-272 LYNKLYT
+272 LYNKLYS
-279 LYKIEE
+279 LYKINES
-285 NNKNYAP
+285 NKNYAH

-308 MSKNYFEAIKSFNMP
+308 MSKNYFELIKSFDMP

-333 LNYLNAVIKATAALN
+333 LNYLNAVIKATTVLN

-365 YENYVGKGN
+365 YENYVGKEN

-383 SWETS
+383 FWELS
-388 FINFDYLMTLVEVQ
+388 FINFDYIMNLIEVQ

-408 YILDSL
+408 NILENL
-414 KVAEKGNKNNNITI
+414 KIAEKGNPNNNITI

-438 DRTSFKKLCSNIM
+438 DRMSFKKLCGNIM

-460 IQEYNDAT
+460 VQEYTDAT
-468 HPANN
+468 HPANS

-486 SKKDLILIS
+486 SKKELILIS

-514 MVSESGAKNGIL
+514 MVSESGAKSGVL

-537 SYVSHNDKIRVYTR
+537 SYVSHNEKIRVYTR

>member
-1 MEDIYIYLAVSVF
+1 MEDIFIYLAVSVF
-14 LVIASLLILRNI
+14 LIISSSIILKNI
-26 FYKNGKKS
+26 FYRDGKKN

-39 RTIEELYK
+39 KTIEELYK

-70 EEESALEK
+70 KIELALEK
-78 FEMLANNGILE
+78 YELLANNGILE
-89 KKEELNICKKLES
+89 KREELNICKKLES

-124 PSNNLYTIKVANIL
+124 PNNNLYIIKVANTL

-150 FSKVIVS
+150 FGKAIVS
-157 KGEFM
+157 KAEFM
-162 IEDLKCAAFVSYKM
+162 TEDLKCAAFVSYKM

-193 IKEATTNKSKE
+193 IKEAIANKSKD
-204 VKEIKKSICELE
+204 IKKDILELE
-216 KNLISMY
+216 KDLISTY

-232 KSFIHDVLSN
+232 KSFIEDILSN
-242 KSIDKNHE
+242 KFIDKNHE

-272 LYNKLYT
+272 LYNKLYS
-279 LYKIEE
+279 LYKINES
-285 NNKNYAP
+285 NKNYAH

-308 MSKNYFEAIKSFNMP
+308 MSKNYFELIKSFDMP

-333 LNYLNAVIKATAALN
+333 LNYLNAVIKATTVLN

-365 YENYVGKGN
+365 YENYVGKEN

-383 SWETS
+383 SWEIS
-388 FINFDYLMTLVEVQ
+388 FINFDYIMNLIEVQ

-408 YILDSL
+408 NILENL
-414 KVAEKGNKNNNITI
+414 KIAEKGNLNNNITI

-438 DRTSFKKLCSNIM
+438 DRMSFKKLCGNIM

-460 IQEYNDAT
+460 VQEYTDAT
-468 HPANN
+468 HPANS

-486 SKKDLILIS
+486 SKKELILIS

-514 MVSESGAKNGIL
+514 MVSESGAKSGVL

-537 SYVSHNDKIRVYTR
+537 SYVSHNEKIRVYTR

>member
-1 MEDIYIYLAVSVF
+1 MEDIFIYLAVSVF
-14 LVIASLLILRNI
+14 LIISSSIILKNI
-26 FYKNGKKS
+26 FYRDGKKN

-39 RTIEELYK
+39 KTIEELYK

-70 EEESALEK
+70 KIELALEK
-78 FEMLANNGILE
+78 YELLANNGILE
-89 KKEELNICKKLES
+89 KREELNIYKKLES

-124 PSNNLYTIKVANIL
+124 PNNNLYIIKVANTL

-150 FSKVIVS
+150 FGKAIVS
-157 KGEFM
+157 KAEFM
-162 IEDLKCAAFVSYKM
+162 TEDLKCAAFVSYKM

-193 IKEATTNKSKE
+193 IKEAIANKSKD
-204 VKEIKKSICELE
+204 IKKDILELE
-216 KNLISMY
+216 KDLISTY

-232 KSFIHDVLSN
+232 KSFIEDILSN
-242 KSIDKNHE
+242 KFIDKNHE

-263 LEESERFKN
+263 LEESERFRS
-272 LYNKLYT
+272 LYNKLYS
-279 LYKIEE
+279 LYKINES
-285 NNKNYAP
+285 NKNYAH

-308 MSKNYFEAIKSFNMP
+308 MSKNYFELIKSFDMP

-333 LNYLNAVIKATAALN
+333 LNYLNAVIKATTVLN

-365 YENYVGKGN
+365 YENYVGKEN

-383 SWETS
+383 SWEIS
-388 FINFDYLMTLVEVQ
+388 FINFDYIMNLIEVQ

-408 YILDSL
+408 NILENL
-414 KVAEKGNKNNNITI
+414 KIAEKGNPNNNITI

-438 DRTSFKKLCSNIM
+438 DRMSFKKLCGNIM

-460 IQEYNDAT
+460 VQEYTDAT
-468 HPANN
+468 HPANS

-486 SKKDLILIS
+486 SKKELILIS

-514 MVSESGAKNGIL
+514 MVSESGAKSGVL

-537 SYVSHNDKIRVYTR
+537 SYVSHNEKIRVYTR

>member
-1 MEDIYIYLAVSVF
+1 MEDIFIYLAVSVF
-14 LVIASLLILRNI
+14 LIISSSIILKNI
-26 FYKNGKKS
+26 FYRDGKKN

-39 RTIEELYK
+39 KTIEELYK

-70 EEESALEK
+70 KIELALEK
-78 FEMLANNGILE
+78 YELLANNGILE
-89 KKEELNICKKLES
+89 KREELNICKKLES

-124 PSNNLYTIKVANIL
+124 PNNNLYIIKVANTL

-150 FSKVIVS
+150 FGKAIVS
-157 KGEFM
+157 KTEFM
-162 IEDLKCAAFVSYKM
+162 TEDLKCAAFVSYKM

-193 IKEATTNKSKE
+193 IKEAIANKSKD
-204 VKEIKKSICELE
+204 IKKDILELE
-216 KNLISMY
+216 KDLISTY

-232 KSFIHDVLSN
+232 KAFIEDILSN
-242 KSIDKNHE
+242 KFIDKNHE
-250 FDINKL
+250 FNINKL

-263 LEESERFKN
+263 LEESERFKS
-272 LYNKLYT
+272 LYNKLYS
-279 LYKIEE
+279 LYKINES
-285 NNKNYAP
+285 NKNYAH

-308 MSKNYFEAIKSFNMP
+308 MSKNYFELIKSFDMP

-333 LNYLNAVIKATAALN
+333 LNYLNAVIKATTVLN

-365 YENYVGKGN
+365 YENYVGKEN

-383 SWETS
+383 SWEIS
-388 FINFDYLMTLVEVQ
+388 FINFDYIMNLIEVQ

-408 YILDSL
+408 NILESL
-414 KVAEKGNKNNNITI
+414 KIAEKGNPNNNITI

-438 DRTSFKKLCSNIM
+438 DRMSFKKLCGNIM

-460 IQEYNDAT
+460 VQEYTDAT
-468 HPANN
+468 HPANS

-486 SKKDLILIS
+486 SKKELILIS

-514 MVSESGAKNGIL
+514 MVSESGAKSGVL

-537 SYVSHNDKIRVYTR
+537 SYVSHNEKIRVYTR

>member
-1 MEDIYIYLAVSVF
+1 MEDIFIYLAVSVF
-14 LVIASLLILRNI
+14 LIISSSIILKNI
-26 FYKNGKKS
+26 FYRDGKKN

-39 RTIEELYK
+39 KTIEELYK

-70 EEESALEK
+70 KIELALEK
-78 FEMLANNGILE
+78 YELLANNGILE
-89 KKEELNICKKLES
+89 KREELNICKKLES

-124 PSNNLYTIKVANIL
+124 PSNNLYIIKVANTL

-150 FSKVIVS
+150 FGKAIVS
-157 KGEFM
+157 KTEFM
-162 IEDLKCAAFVSYKM
+162 TEDLKCAAFVSYKM

-193 IKEATTNKSKE
+193 IKEAIANKSKD
-204 VKEIKKSICELE
+204 IKKDILELE
-216 KNLISMY
+216 KDLISTY

-232 KSFIHDVLSN
+232 KSFIEDIISN
-242 KSIDKNHE
+242 KFIDKNHE

-263 LEESERFKN
+263 LEESERFKS
-272 LYNKLYT
+272 LYNKLYS
-279 LYKIEE
+279 LYKINES
-285 NNKNYAP
+285 NKNYAH

-308 MSKNYFEAIKSFNMP
+308 MSKNYFELIKSFDMP

-333 LNYLNAVIKATAALN
+333 LNYLNAVIKATTVLN

-365 YENYVGKGN
+365 YENYVGKEN

-383 SWETS
+383 SWEIS
-388 FINFDYLMTLVEVQ
+388 FINFDYIMNLIEVQ

-408 YILDSL
+408 NILENL
-414 KVAEKGNKNNNITI
+414 KIAEKGNPNNNITI

-438 DRTSFKKLCSNIM
+438 DRMSFKKLCGNIM

-460 IQEYNDAT
+460 VQEYTDAT
-468 HPANN
+468 HPANS

-486 SKKDLILIS
+486 SKKELILIS

-514 MVSESGAKNGIL
+514 MVSESGAKSGVL

-537 SYVSHNDKIRVYTR
+537 SYVSHNEKIRVYTR

>member
-1 MEDIYIYLAVSVF
+1 MEDIFIYLAVSVF
-14 LVIASLLILRNI
+14 LIISSSIILKNI
-26 FYKNGKKS
+26 FYRDGKKN

-39 RTIEELYK
+39 KTIEELYK

-70 EEESALEK
+70 KIELALEK
-78 FEMLANNGILE
+78 YELLANNGILE
-89 KKEELNICKKLES
+89 KREELNICKKLES

-124 PSNNLYTIKVANIL
+124 PNNNLYIIKVANTL

-150 FSKVIVS
+150 FGKAIVS
-157 KGEFM
+157 KAEFM
-162 IEDLKCAAFVSYKM
+162 TEDLKCAAFVSYKM

-193 IKEATTNKSKE
+193 IKEAIANKSKD
-204 VKEIKKSICELE
+204 IKKDILELE
-216 KNLISMY
+216 KDLISTY

-232 KSFIHDVLSN
+232 KSFIEDILSN
-242 KSIDKNHE
+242 KFIDKNHE

-263 LEESERFKN
+263 LEESERFKS
-272 LYNKLYT
+272 LYNKLYS
-279 LYKIEE
+279 LYKINES
-285 NNKNYAP
+285 NKNYAH

-308 MSKNYFEAIKSFNMP
+308 MSKNYFELIKSFDMP

-333 LNYLNAVIKATAALN
+333 LNYLNAVIKATTVLN

-365 YENYVGKGN
+365 YENYVGKEN

-383 SWETS
+383 SWEIS
-388 FINFDYLMTLVEVQ
+388 FINFDYIMNLIEVQ

-408 YILDSL
+408 NILENL
-414 KVAEKGNKNNNITI
+414 KIAEKGNPNNNITI

-438 DRTSFKKLCSNIM
+438 DRMSFKKLCGNIM

-460 IQEYNDAT
+460 VQEYTDAT
-468 HPANN
+468 HPANS

-486 SKKDLILIS
+486 SKKELILIS

-514 MVSESGAKNGIL
+514 MVSESGAKSGVL

-537 SYVSHNDKIRVYTR
+537 SYVSHNEKIRVYTR

>member
-1 MEDIYIYLAVSVF
+1 MEDIFIYLAVSVF
-14 LVIASLLILRNI
+14 LIISSSIILKNI
-26 FYKNGKKS
+26 FYRDGKKN

-39 RTIEELYK
+39 KTIEELYK

-70 EEESALEK
+70 KIELALEK
-78 FEMLANNGILE
+78 YELLANNGILE
-89 KKEELNICKKLES
+89 KREELNICKKLES

-124 PSNNLYTIKVANIL
+124 PNNNLYIIKVANTL

-150 FSKVIVS
+150 FGKAIVS
-157 KGEFM
+157 KAEFM
-162 IEDLKCAAFVSYKM
+162 TEDLKCAAFVSYKM

-193 IKEATTNKSKE
+193 IKEAIANKSKD
-204 VKEIKKSICELE
+204 IKKDILELE
-216 KNLISMY
+216 KDLISTY

-232 KSFIHDVLSN
+232 KSFIEDILSN
-242 KSIDKNHE
+242 KFIDKNHE

-263 LEESERFKN
+263 LEESERFKS
-272 LYNKLYT
+272 LYNKLYS
-279 LYKIEE
+279 LYKINES
-285 NNKNYAP
+285 NKNYAH

-308 MSKNYFEAIKSFNMP
+308 MSKNYFELIKSFDMP

-333 LNYLNAVIKATAALN
+333 LNYLNAVIKATTVLN

-365 YENYVGKGN
+365 YENYVGKEN

-383 SWETS
+383 SWELS
-388 FINFDYLMTLVEVQ
+388 FINFDYIINLIEVQ

-408 YILDSL
+408 NILESL
-414 KVAEKGNKNNNITI
+414 KIAEKGNPNNNITI

-438 DRTSFKKLCSNIM
+438 DRMSFKKLCGNIM

-460 IQEYNDAT
+460 VQEYTDAT
-468 HPANN
+468 HPANS

-486 SKKDLILIS
+486 SKKELILIS

-514 MVSESGAKNGIL
+514 MVSESGAKSGVL

-537 SYVSHNDKIRVYTR
+537 SYVSHNEKIRVYTR

>member
-1 MEDIYIYLAVSVF
+1 MEDIFIYLAVSIF
-14 LVIASLLILRNI
+14 LIISSSIILKNI
-26 FYKNGKKS
+26 FYRDGKKN

-39 RTIEELYK
+39 KTIEELYK

-70 EEESALEK
+70 KIELALEK
-78 FEMLANNGILE
+78 YELLANNGILE
-89 KKEELNICKKLES
+89 KREELNICKKLES

-124 PSNNLYTIKVANIL
+124 PNNNLYIIKVANTL

-150 FSKVIVS
+150 FGKAIVS
-157 KGEFM
+157 KAEFM
-162 IEDLKCAAFVSYKM
+162 TEDLKCAAFVSYKM

-193 IKEATTNKSKE
+193 IKEAIANKSKD
-204 VKEIKKSICELE
+204 IKKDILELE
-216 KNLISMY
+216 KDLISTY

-232 KSFIHDVLSN
+232 KSFIEDILSN
-242 KSIDKNHE
+242 KFIDKNHE

-263 LEESERFKN
+263 LEESERFKS
-272 LYNKLYT
+272 LYNKLYS
-279 LYKIEE
+279 LYKINES
-285 NNKNYAP
+285 NKNYAH

-308 MSKNYFEAIKSFNMP
+308 MSKNYFELIKSFDMP

-333 LNYLNAVIKATAALN
+333 LNYLNAVIKATTVLN

-365 YENYVGKGN
+365 YENYVGKEN

-383 SWETS
+383 SWEIS
-388 FINFDYLMTLVEVQ
+388 FINFDYIMNLIEVQ

-408 YILDSL
+408 NILENL
-414 KVAEKGNKNNNITI
+414 KIAEKGNPNNNITI

-438 DRTSFKKLCSNIM
+438 DRMSFKKLCGNIM

-460 IQEYNDAT
+460 VQEYTDAT
-468 HPANN
+468 HPANS

-486 SKKDLILIS
+486 SKKELILIS

-514 MVSESGAKNGIL
+514 MVSESGAKSGVL

-537 SYVSHNDKIRVYTR
+537 SYVSHNEKIRVYTR

>member
-1 MEDIYIYLAVSVF
+1 MEDIFIYLAVSVF
-14 LVIASLLILRNI
+14 LIISSSIILKNI
-26 FYKNGKKS
+26 FYRDGKKN

-39 RTIEELYK
+39 KTIEELYK

-70 EEESALEK
+70 KTELALEK
-78 FEMLANNGILE
+78 YELLANNGILE
-89 KKEELNICKKLES
+89 KREELNICKKLES

-124 PSNNLYTIKVANIL
+124 PSNNLYIIKVANTL

-150 FSKVIVS
+150 FGKAIVS
-157 KGEFM
+157 KAEFM
-162 IEDLKCAAFVSYKM
+162 TEDLKCAAFVSYKM

-193 IKEATTNKSKE
+193 IKEAIANKSKD
-204 VKEIKKSICELE
+204 IKKDILELE
-216 KNLISMY
+216 KDLISTY

-232 KSFIHDVLSN
+232 KSFIEEILSN
-242 KSIDKNHE
+242 KFIDKNHE

-263 LEESERFKN
+263 LEESERFKS
-272 LYNKLYT
+272 LYNKLYS
-279 LYKIEE
+279 LYKINES
-285 NNKNYAP
+285 NKNYAH

-308 MSKNYFEAIKSFNMP
+308 MSKNYFELIKSFDMP

-333 LNYLNAVIKATAALN
+333 LNYLNAVIKATTVLN

-365 YENYVGKGN
+365 YENYVGKEN

-383 SWETS
+383 SWEIS
-388 FINFDYLMTLVEVQ
+388 FINFDYIMNLIEVQ

-408 YILDSL
+408 NILENL
-414 KVAEKGNKNNNITI
+414 KIAEKGNPNNNITI

-438 DRTSFKKLCSNIM
+438 DRMSFKKLCGNIM

-460 IQEYNDAT
+460 VQEYTDAT
-468 HPANN
+468 HPANS

-486 SKKDLILIS
+486 SKKELILIS

-514 MVSESGAKNGIL
+514 MVSESGAKSGVL

-537 SYVSHNDKIRVYTR
+537 SYVSHNEKIRVYTR

>member
-1 MEDIYIYLAVSVF
+1 MEDIFIYLAVSVF
-14 LVIASLLILRNI
+14 LIISSSIILKNI
-26 FYKNGKKS
+26 FYRDGKKN

-39 RTIEELYK
+39 KTIEELYK

-70 EEESALEK
+70 KIELALEK
-78 FEMLANNGILE
+78 YELLANNGILE
-89 KKEELNICKKLES
+89 KREELNICKKLES

-124 PSNNLYTIKVANIL
+124 PSNNLYIIKVANTL

-150 FSKVIVS
+150 FGKAIVS
-157 KGEFM
+157 KTEFM
-162 IEDLKCAAFVSYKM
+162 TEDLKCAAFVSYKM

-193 IKEATTNKSKE
+193 IKEAIANKSKD
-204 VKEIKKSICELE
+204 IKKDILELE
-216 KNLISMY
+216 KDLISTY

-232 KSFIHDVLSN
+232 KSFIEDILSN
-242 KSIDKNHE
+242 KFIDKNHE

-263 LEESERFKN
+263 LEESERFKS
-272 LYNKLYT
+272 LYNKLYS
-279 LYKIEE
+279 LYKINES
-285 NNKNYAP
+285 NKNYAH

-308 MSKNYFEAIKSFNMP
+308 MSKNYFELIKSFDMP

-333 LNYLNAVIKATAALN
+333 LNYLNAVIKATTVLN

-365 YENYVGKGN
+365 YENYVGKEN

-383 SWETS
+383 SWELS
-388 FINFDYLMTLVEVQ
+388 FINFDYIMNLIEVQ

-408 YILDSL
+408 NILESL
-414 KVAEKGNKNNNITI
+414 KIAEKGNPNNNITI

-438 DRTSFKKLCSNIM
+438 DRMSFKKLCGNIM

-460 IQEYNDAT
+460 VQEYTDAT
-468 HPANN
+468 HPANS

-486 SKKDLILIS
+486 SKKELILIS

-514 MVSESGAKNGIL
+514 MVSESGAKSGVL

-537 SYVSHNDKIRVYTR
+537 SYVSHNEKIRVYIR

>member
-1 MEDIYIYLAVSVF
+1 MEDIFIYLAVSVF
-14 LVIASLLILRNI
+14 LIISSSIILKNI
-26 FYKNGKKS
+26 FYRDGKKN

-39 RTIEELYK
+39 KTIEELYK

-70 EEESALEK
+70 KIELALEK
-78 FEMLANNGILE
+78 YELLANNGILE
-89 KKEELNICKKLES
+89 KREELNICKKLES

-124 PSNNLYTIKVANIL
+124 PSNNLYIIKVANTL

-150 FSKVIVS
+150 FGKAIVS
-157 KGEFM
+157 KAEFM
-162 IEDLKCAAFVSYKM
+162 TEDLKCAAFVSYKM

-193 IKEATTNKSKE
+193 IKEAIANKSKD
-204 VKEIKKSICELE
+204 IKKDILELE
-216 KNLISMY
+216 KDLISIY

-232 KSFIHDVLSN
+232 KSFIEDILSN
-242 KSIDKNHE
+242 KFIDKNHE

-263 LEESERFKN
+263 LEESERFKS
-272 LYNKLYT
+272 LYNKLYS
-279 LYKIEE
+279 LYKINES
-285 NNKNYAP
+285 NKNYAH

-308 MSKNYFEAIKSFNMP
+308 MSKNYFELIKSFDMP

-333 LNYLNAVIKATAALN
+333 LNYLNAVIKATTVLN

-365 YENYVGKGN
+365 YENYVGKEN

-383 SWETS
+383 SWEIS
-388 FINFDYLMTLVEVQ
+388 FINFDYIMNLIEVQ

-408 YILDSL
+408 NILENL
-414 KVAEKGNKNNNITI
+414 KIAEKGNPNNNITI

-438 DRTSFKKLCSNIM
+438 DRMSFKKLCGNIM

-460 IQEYNDAT
+460 VQEYTDAT
-468 HPANN
+468 HPANS

-486 SKKDLILIS
+486 SKKELILIS

-514 MVSESGAKNGIL
+514 MVSESGAKSGVL

-537 SYVSHNDKIRVYTR
+537 SYVSHNEKIRVYTR

>member
-1 MEDIYIYLAVSVF
+1 MEDIFIYLAVSVF
-14 LVIASLLILRNI
+14 LIISSSIILKNI
-26 FYKNGKKS
+26 FYRDGKKN

-39 RTIEELYK
+39 KTIEELYK

-70 EEESALEK
+70 KIELALEK
-78 FEMLANNGILE
+78 YELLANNGILE
-89 KKEELNICKKLES
+89 KREELNICKKLES

-124 PSNNLYTIKVANIL
+124 PSNNLYIIKVANTL

-150 FSKVIVS
+150 FGKAIVS
-157 KGEFM
+157 KAEFM
-162 IEDLKCAAFVSYKM
+162 TEDLKCAAFVSYKM

-193 IKEATTNKSKE
+193 IKEAIANKSKD
-204 VKEIKKSICELE
+204 IKKDILELE
-216 KNLISMY
+216 KDLISTY

-232 KSFIHDVLSN
+232 KSFIEDILSN
-242 KSIDKNHE
+242 KFIDKNHE

-263 LEESERFKN
+263 LEESERFKS
-272 LYNKLYT
+272 LYNKLYS
-279 LYKIEE
+279 LYKINES
-285 NNKNYAP
+285 NKNYAH

-308 MSKNYFEAIKSFNMP
+308 MSKNYFELIKSFDMP

-333 LNYLNAVIKATAALN
+333 LNYLNAVIKATTVLN

-365 YENYVGKGN
+365 YENYVGKEN

-383 SWETS
+383 SWELS
-388 FINFDYLMTLVEVQ
+388 FINFDYIINLIEVQ

-408 YILDSL
+408 NILESL
-414 KVAEKGNKNNNITI
+414 KIAEKGNPNNNITI

-438 DRTSFKKLCSNIM
+438 DRMSFKKLCGNIM

-460 IQEYNDAT
+460 VQEYTDAT
-468 HPANN
+468 HPANS

-486 SKKDLILIS
+486 SKKELILIS

-514 MVSESGAKNGIL
+514 MVSESGAKSGVL

-537 SYVSHNDKIRVYTR
+537 SYVSHNEKIRVYTR

>member
-1 MEDIYIYLAVSVF
+1 MEDIFIYLAVSVF
-14 LVIASLLILRNI
+14 LIISSSIILKNI
-26 FYKNGKKS
+26 FYRDGKKN

-39 RTIEELYK
+39 KTIEELYK

-70 EEESALEK
+70 KIELALEK
-78 FEMLANNGILE
+78 YELLANNGILE
-89 KKEELNICKKLES
+89 KREELNICKKLES

-124 PSNNLYTIKVANIL
+124 PSNNLYIIKVANTL

-150 FSKVIVS
+150 FGKAIVS
-157 KGEFM
+157 KAEFM
-162 IEDLKCAAFVSYKM
+162 TEDLKCAAFVSYKM

-193 IKEATTNKSKE
+193 IKEAIANKSKD
-204 VKEIKKSICELE
+204 IKKDILELE
-216 KNLISMY
+216 KDLISTY

-232 KSFIHDVLSN
+232 KSFIEDILSN
-242 KSIDKNHE
+242 KFIDKNHE

-263 LEESERFKN
+263 LEESERFKS
-272 LYNKLYT
+272 LYNKLYS
-279 LYKIEE
+279 LYKINES
-285 NNKNYAP
+285 NKNYAH

-308 MSKNYFEAIKSFNMP
+308 MSKNYFELIKSFDMP

-333 LNYLNAVIKATAALN
+333 LNYLNAVIKATTVLN

-365 YENYVGKGN
+365 YENYVGKEN

-383 SWETS
+383 SWEIS
-388 FINFDYLMTLVEVQ
+388 FINFDYIMNLIEVQ

-408 YILDSL
+408 NILESL
-414 KVAEKGNKNNNITI
+414 KIAEKGNPNNNITI

-438 DRTSFKKLCSNIM
+438 DRMSFKKLCGNIM

-460 IQEYNDAT
+460 VQEYTDAT
-468 HPANN
+468 HPANS

-486 SKKDLILIS
+486 SKKELILIS

-514 MVSESGAKNGIL
+514 MVSESGAKSGVL

-537 SYVSHNDKIRVYTR
+537 SYVSHNEKIRVYTR
-551 SQFNNLLKDEK
+551 NQFNNLLKDEK

>member
-1 MEDIYIYLAVSVF
+1 MEDIFIYLAVSVF
-14 LVIASLLILRNI
+14 LIISSSIILKNI
-26 FYKNGKKS
+26 FYRDGKKN

-39 RTIEELYK
+39 KTIEELYK

-70 EEESALEK
+70 KIELALEK
-78 FEMLANNGILE
+78 YELLANNGILE
-89 KKEELNICKKLES
+89 KREELNICKKLES

-124 PSNNLYTIKVANIL
+124 PSNNLYIIKVANTL

-150 FSKVIVS
+150 FGKAIVS
-157 KGEFM
+157 KTEFM
-162 IEDLKCAAFVSYKM
+162 TEDLKCAAFVSYKM

-193 IKEATTNKSKE
+193 IKEAIANKSKD
-204 VKEIKKSICELE
+204 IKKDILELE
-216 KNLISMY
+216 KDLISTY

-232 KSFIHDVLSN
+232 KSFIEDILSN
-242 KSIDKNHE
+242 KFIDKNHE

-263 LEESERFKN
+263 LEESERFKS
-272 LYNKLYT
+272 LYNKLYS
-279 LYKIEE
+279 LYKINES
-285 NNKNYAP
+285 NKNYAH

-308 MSKNYFEAIKSFNMP
+308 MSKNYFELIKSFDMP

-333 LNYLNAVIKATAALN
+333 LNYLNAVIKATTVLN

-365 YENYVGKGN
+365 YENYVGKEN

-383 SWETS
+383 SWEIS
-388 FINFDYLMTLVEVQ
+388 FINFDYIMNLIEVQ

-408 YILDSL
+408 NILESL
-414 KVAEKGNKNNNITI
+414 KIAEKGNPNNNITI

-438 DRTSFKKLCSNIM
+438 DRMSFKKLCGNIM

-460 IQEYNDAT
+460 VQEYTDAT
-468 HPANN
+468 HPANS

-486 SKKDLILIS
+486 SKKELILIS

-514 MVSESGAKNGIL
+514 MVSESGAKSGVL

-537 SYVSHNDKIRVYTR
+537 SYVSHNEKIRVYTR

>member
-1 MEDIYIYLAVSVF
+1 MEDIFIYLAVSVF
-14 LVIASLLILRNI
+14 LIISSSIILKNI
-26 FYKNGKKS
+26 FYRDGKKN

-39 RTIEELYK
+39 KTIEELYK

-70 EEESALEK
+70 KIELALEK
-78 FEMLANNGILE
+78 YELLANNGILE
-89 KKEELNICKKLES
+89 KREELNICKKLES

-124 PSNNLYTIKVANIL
+124 PSNNLYIIKVANTL

-150 FSKVIVS
+150 FGKAIVS
-157 KGEFM
+157 KAEFM
-162 IEDLKCAAFVSYKM
+162 TEDLKCAAFVSYKM

-193 IKEATTNKSKE
+193 IKEAIANKSKD
-204 VKEIKKSICELE
+204 IKKDILELE
-216 KNLISMY
+216 KDLISTY

-232 KSFIHDVLSN
+232 KSFIEEILSN
-242 KSIDKNHE
+242 KFIDKNHE

-263 LEESERFKN
+263 LEESERFKS
-272 LYNKLYT
+272 LYNKLYS
-279 LYKIEE
+279 LYKINES
-285 NNKNYAP
+285 NKNYAH

-308 MSKNYFEAIKSFNMP
+308 ISKNYFELIKSFDMP

-333 LNYLNAVIKATAALN
+333 LNYLNAVIKATTVLN

-365 YENYVGKGN
+365 YENYVGKEN

-383 SWETS
+383 SWEIS
-388 FINFDYLMTLVEVQ
+388 FINFDYIMNLIEVQ

-408 YILDSL
+408 NILESL
-414 KVAEKGNKNNNITI
+414 KIAEKGNPNNNITI

-438 DRTSFKKLCSNIM
+438 DRMSFKKLCGNIM

-460 IQEYNDAT
+460 VQEYTDAT
-468 HPANN
+468 HPANS

-486 SKKDLILIS
+486 SKKELILIS

-514 MVSESGAKNGIL
+514 MVSESGAKSGVL

-537 SYVSHNDKIRVYTR
+537 SYVSHNEKIRVYTR

>member
-1 MEDIYIYLAVSVF
+1 MEDIFIYLAVSVF
-14 LVIASLLILRNI
+14 LIISSSIILKNI
-26 FYKNGKKS
+26 FYRGGKKN

-39 RTIEELYK
+39 KTIEELYK

-70 EEESALEK
+70 KIELALEK
-78 FEMLANNGILE
+78 YELLANNGILE
-89 KKEELNICKKLES
+89 KREELNICKKLES

-124 PSNNLYTIKVANIL
+124 PSNNLYIIKVANTL

-150 FSKVIVS
+150 FGKAIVS
-157 KGEFM
+157 KAEFM
-162 IEDLKCAAFVSYKM
+162 TEDLKCAAFVSYKM

-193 IKEATTNKSKE
+193 IKEAIANKSKD
-204 VKEIKKSICELE
+204 IKKDILELE
-216 KNLISMY
+216 KDLISTY

-232 KSFIHDVLSN
+232 KSFIEDILSN
-242 KSIDKNHE
+242 KFIDKNHE

-263 LEESERFKN
+263 LEESERFKS
-272 LYNKLYT
+272 LYNKLYS
-279 LYKIEE
+279 LYKINES
-285 NNKNYAP
+285 NKNYAH

-308 MSKNYFEAIKSFNMP
+308 MSKNYFELIKSFDMP

-333 LNYLNAVIKATAALN
+333 LNYLNAVIKATTVLN

-365 YENYVGKGN
+365 YENYVGKEN

-383 SWETS
+383 SWEIS
-388 FINFDYLMTLVEVQ
+388 FINFDYIMNLIEVQ

-408 YILDSL
+408 NILESL
-414 KVAEKGNKNNNITI
+414 KIAEKGNPNNNITI

-438 DRTSFKKLCSNIM
+438 DRMSFKKLCGNIM

-460 IQEYNDAT
+460 VQEYTDAT
-468 HPANN
+468 HPANS

-486 SKKDLILIS
+486 SKKELILIS

-514 MVSESGAKNGIL
+514 MVSESGAKSGVL

-537 SYVSHNDKIRVYTR
+537 SYVSHNEKIRVYTR